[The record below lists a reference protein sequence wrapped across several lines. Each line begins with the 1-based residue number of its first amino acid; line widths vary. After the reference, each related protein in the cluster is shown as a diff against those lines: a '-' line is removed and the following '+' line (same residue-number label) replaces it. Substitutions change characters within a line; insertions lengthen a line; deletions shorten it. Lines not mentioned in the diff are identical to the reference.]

1 MVERPLVID
10 SSSTL
15 IEAARSAGPRGDYRC
30 ASATKL
36 PLENASCDLVI
47 AFMTLQRC
55 RRTDRGRQRDGP
67 RPCRQRDCLHRRC
80 SSAELVGQVRERI
93 ARQLVCHRRE
103 LPRRVRL
110 HRRHRAQ
117 WSTNDVS
124 QQAPAARSL
133 QPGAGSVGLRH
144 RIHPRASDPRGSRQ
158 SRPVSTVA
166 AHPVVP
172 ACARAQ
178 AGVDWSN
185 IRHSVGSWYC
195 TEPRLAF
202 NRTVV
207 LRYRIHLEQRG
218 GSSCCGLLLPLFATA
233 FPALPSLRTGGF
245 RLVDERSARIV
256 HDWDDIN
263 FSVVVVQRA
272 SGEFRAV
279 DIDTEKRGRDWC
291 RPPAAYAYVIPS
303 VDSLRVASP
312 T

>member
-185 IRHSVGSWYC
+185 IRHSVGSPGTVRSRASPSTAPSCSDTGFTSNNGEVRHAAASSSHCSRQHFLPYRHFGQAALGLL
-195 TEPRLAF
+195 TNAPLASS
-202 NRTVV
+202 TT
-207 LRYRIHLEQRG
+207 G
-218 GSSCCGLLLPLFATA
+218 TTSTSASSSCSVPAVNSVPLT
-233 FPALPSLRTGGF
+233 
-245 RLVDERSARIV
+245 
-256 HDWDDIN
+256 
-263 FSVVVVQRA
+263 
-272 SGEFRAV
+272 
-279 DIDTEKRGRDWC
+279 
-291 RPPAAYAYVIPS
+291 
-303 VDSLRVASP
+303 
-312 T
+312 